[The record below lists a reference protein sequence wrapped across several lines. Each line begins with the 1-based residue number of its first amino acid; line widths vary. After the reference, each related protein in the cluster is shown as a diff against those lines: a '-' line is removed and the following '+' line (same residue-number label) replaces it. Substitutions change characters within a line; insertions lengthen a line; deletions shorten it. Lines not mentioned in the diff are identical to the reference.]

1 MNGHVMGMV
10 LCALSTGIGAVPVLL
25 FRRIS
30 HRRMD
35 ILLAYTAGVMVAAST
50 YGLIPAS
57 LKLTN
62 LYVLFF
68 SVLMGALLLS
78 LLEQFVPHVDLHH
91 ERGGVALPRESL
103 TLVMAMALHN
113 VPEGLSVGASFA
125 SESDN
130 LGVIVSLSIGLQ
142 NAPEGFLVA
151 LFLVNQR
158 VRRRTAVLIAA
169 LTGLIEMAAAFLGYH
184 LASFAVSL
192 VPYGLAF
199 AAGAMLFIVYKE
211 LIPETH
217 GHGYERS
224 ATFAFLLGLL
234 SMISVVEWFR

>member
-1 MNGHVMGMV
+1 MNVWVMW
-10 LCALSTGIGAVPVLL
+10 LCALSTGLGALLVLFL
-25 FRRIS
+25 NNLS

-35 ILLAYTAGVMVAAST
+35 VLLAYTAGIMVAAST
-50 YGLIPAS
+50 YALIPES

-62 LYVLFF
+62 LWELFF
-68 SVLMGALLLS
+68 GVLGGALLLNIIEK
-78 LLEQFVPHVDLHH
+78 LLPHVDLNPHPG
-91 ERGGVALPRESL
+91 RALVPNEALMMVS
-103 TLVMAMALHN
+103 AMTIHN

-125 SESDN
+125 SENES
-130 LGVIVSLSIGLQ
+130 LGLVVALSIGLQ

-151 LFLVNQR
+151 LFLVNLGTGKGR
-158 VRRRTAVLIAA
+158 AILIAT
-169 LTGLIEMAAAFLGYH
+169 LTGLIEVVASFFGYH
-184 LASFAVSL
+184 MIGLALAL

-224 ATFAFLLGLL
+224 ATFAFILGLL
-234 SMISVVEWFR
+234 SMISVVEFFR